1 MVSHKVLVVSHQE
14 NAMKQLLFIVSLL
27 FSTLAWSAPKSDLW
41 PYWNQS
47 NETNLEQVS
56 HQDWQQFLDN
66 YLIKQ
71 GQNTLV
77 RYQAVN
83 TADKTLLKQYIK
95 KLEQVNPLDY
105 SKAEQYAYWVNLY
118 NAVTVDLILDAY
130 PIKSITKL
138 GGLFSFGPWGDD
150 VVIVNGKS
158 LTLNDIEHRI
168 LRPIWQDPRTH
179 YAVNCAS
186 LGCPNLQP
194 EAFTSDNTEA
204 LLEQAASDFVNS
216 DKGVLIG
223 NNKLQLSSIYDWFA
237 VDFGTEK
244 QLIQHLDQYR
254 TKPVTN
260 TKKISY
266 DYDWSLNQAN

>member
-1 MVSHKVLVVSHQE
+1 
-14 NAMKQLLFIVSLL
+14 MKPLLLIVSLL
-27 FSTLAWSAPKSDLW
+27 FSTFAWSAPKSELW

-47 NETNLEQVS
+47 NEIHQEQIS
-56 HQDWQQFLDN
+56 HQDWQQFLDR
-66 YLIKQ
+66 YRVKQ
-71 GQNTLV
+71 GQNALV
-77 RYQAVN
+77 RYQAVS
-83 TADKTLLKQYIK
+83 TEDKAKLKHYIK
-95 KLEQVNPLDY
+95 RLEQLNPLNY

-150 VVIVNGKS
+150 VVVVNEKS

-194 EAFTSDNTEA
+194 DAFTSDNTEP
-204 LLEQAASDFVNS
+204 LLEQAAREFVNS
-216 DKGVLIG
+216 NKGVLVT
-223 NNKLQLSSIYDWFA
+223 NNKLQLSSIYQWFA
-237 VDFGTEK
+237 VDFGTEQ
-244 QLIQHLDQYR
+244 QLLQHLDLYR
-254 TKPVTN
+254 TQPVTN
-260 TKKISY
+260 THKISY
-266 DYDWSLNQAN
+266 DYDWSLNQANERSR

>member
-1 MVSHKVLVVSHQE
+1 
-14 NAMKQLLFIVSLL
+14 MKQLLFIVSLL

-47 NETNLEQVS
+47 DETNLEQVP

-66 YLIKQ
+66 YLVKQ

-77 RYQAVN
+77 RYKAVN
-83 TADKTLLKQYIK
+83 TADKTKLKQYIK
-95 KLEQVNPLDY
+95 QLEQVNPLDY
-105 SKAEQYAYWVNLY
+105 SKVEQYAYWVNLY

-150 VVIVNGKS
+150 VVVVNGKP

-194 EAFTSDNTEA
+194 DAFTSDNTEA
-204 LLEQAASDFVNS
+204 LLEQAATEFVSSN
-216 DKGVLIG
+216 KGVLVT
-223 NNKLQLSSIYDWFA
+223 NDKLQLSSIYEWFA

-244 QLIQHLDQYR
+244 QLFEHLNQYR
-254 TKPVTN
+254 AKSVPSAN
-260 TKKISY
+260 KINY
-266 DYDWSLNQAN
+266 EYDWSLNQAN

>member
-1 MVSHKVLVVSHQE
+1 M
-14 NAMKQLLFIVSLL
+14 
-27 FSTLAWSAPKSDLW
+27 
-41 PYWNQS
+41 
-47 NETNLEQVS
+47 
-56 HQDWQQFLDN
+56 
-66 YLIKQ
+66 
-71 GQNTLV
+71 
-77 RYQAVN
+77 
-83 TADKTLLKQYIK
+83 
-95 KLEQVNPLDY
+95 
-105 SKAEQYAYWVNLY
+105 
-118 NAVTVDLILDAY
+118 
-130 PIKSITKL
+130 
-138 GGLFSFGPWGDD
+138 
-150 VVIVNGKS
+150 VIVNGKS

-194 EAFTSDNTEA
+194 EAFTSDNTGA

-216 DKGVLIG
+216 DKGVLIE

-260 TKKISY
+260 TEKISY

>member
-1 MVSHKVLVVSHQE
+1 
-14 NAMKQLLFIVSLL
+14 MKQLLVIISLL
-27 FSTLAWSAPKSDLW
+27 FSTLAWSAPKSELW

-47 NETNLEQVS
+47 NEVNSEQVS
-56 HQDWQQFLDN
+56 HQSWQQFLDS
-66 YLIKQ
+66 YLVKQ

-77 RYQAVN
+77 RYQAV
-83 TADKTLLKQYIK
+83 TATDKSKLKQYIK
-95 KLEQVNPLDY
+95 QLEQVNPLDY

-118 NAVTVDLILDAY
+118 NAATVDLILDAY
-130 PIKSITKL
+130 PVKSITKL

-150 VVIVNGKS
+150 VVSVNGKS

-194 EAFTSDNTEA
+194 QAFTADNTET
-204 LLEQAASDFVNS
+204 LLEEAASEFINS
-216 DKGVLIG
+216 DKGVLIKG
-223 NNKLQLSSIYDWFA
+223 NKTQLSSIYEWFD
-237 VDFGTEK
+237 VDFGNQQ

-254 TKPVTN
+254 TTSVPRAN
-260 TKKISY
+260 KISY
-266 DYDWSLNQAN
+266 EYDWSLNQAK

>member
-1 MVSHKVLVVSHQE
+1 
-14 NAMKQLLFIVSLL
+14 MKQLLFIVSLL

-66 YLIKQ
+66 YLVKQ
-71 GQNTLV
+71 GQHTLV
-77 RYQAVN
+77 RYQTVSSS
-83 TADKTLLKQYIK
+83 DKTKLKQYISR
-95 KLEQVNPLDY
+95 LEQIDPLY
-105 SKAEQYAYWVNLY
+105 YPKAEQYAYWVNLY

-150 VVIVNGKS
+150 VVVVNGKS

-186 LGCPNLQP
+186 LGCPNLQLQ
-194 EAFTSDNTEA
+194 AFTTDNTET
-204 LLEQAASDFVNS
+204 LLEQAASEFVNS
-216 DKGVLIG
+216 DKGVWVKG
-223 NNKLQLSSIYDWFA
+223 NKLQLSSIYEWFA

-254 TKPVTN
+254 TQPITN
-260 TKKISY
+260 THKISY
-266 DYDWSLNQAN
+266 DYNWSLNQAN

>member
-1 MVSHKVLVVSHQE
+1 
-14 NAMKQLLFIVSLL
+14 MKQLLFIVSLL

-47 NETNLEQVS
+47 NETNQEQVS

-66 YLIKQ
+66 YLVKQ
-71 GQNTLV
+71 GQHTLV
-77 RYQAVN
+77 RYQTVSSS
-83 TADKTLLKQYIK
+83 DKTKLKQYISR
-95 KLEQVNPLDY
+95 LEQIDPLDY
-105 SKAEQYAYWVNLY
+105 PKAEQYAYWVNLY

-150 VVIVNGKS
+150 VVVVNGKS

-194 EAFTSDNTEA
+194 QAFTADKTDM
-204 LLEQAASDFVNS
+204 LLELAASEYVNS
-216 DKGVLIG
+216 NKGVLVS
-223 NNKLQLSSIYDWFA
+223 NSKLQLSSIYEWFT

-254 TKPVTN
+254 TQPITN
-260 TKKISY
+260 TNKISY

>member
-1 MVSHKVLVVSHQE
+1 MKPLLV
-14 NAMKQLLFIVSLL
+14 IISLL
-27 FSTLAWSAPKSDLW
+27 FSTLAWSAPKSELW

-47 NETNLEQVS
+47 NETNSEQVS
-56 HQDWQQFLDN
+56 HQNWQQFLDS
-66 YLIKQ
+66 YLVKQ

-77 RYQAVN
+77 RYQAVTDTDN
-83 TADKTLLKQYIK
+83 TKLKRYIK
-95 KLEQVNPLDY
+95 LLEQVNPLEY

-130 PIKSITKL
+130 PVKSITKL

-150 VVIVNGKS
+150 VVSVNGKS

-179 YAVNCAS
+179 YAINCAS

-194 EAFTSDNTEA
+194 QAFTSDNTET
-204 LLEQAASDFVNS
+204 LLEQAASEFVNS
-216 DKGVLIG
+216 GKGVQIKG
-223 NNKLQLSSIYDWFA
+223 NKIQLSSIYEWFD
-237 VDFGTEK
+237 VDFGNRE

-254 TKPVTN
+254 AEPVKN
-260 TKKISY
+260 TDKISY
-266 DYDWSLNQAN
+266 DYDWSLNQAK